1 VNYLLDFR
9 ASDVGGAVVPGTLV
23 RGAGLGT
30 EADLRAET
38 SVAFLIHGFN
48 VNRAGGVDVLQR
60 LAGLLPAGTGM
71 GYVGVLWPGDHWV
84 RAISY
89 SFEGRDADDSSREL
103 TKYIGIVIPKGTQL
117 SFLSHSLGARV
128 VMETIKK
135 LNRTHYPIRQVSL
148 TAAAIDDFSL
158 ARPRDYS
165 IAVAKSDRVAVL
177 ASQKDLVL
185 KLAYPAGDALQAF
198 IFFRRDSFGLALGS
212 HGPKPSG
219 NDPVPKQVYHE
230 QIPDSRGADHGHYF
244 PGNPAGQSAQ
254 VTANQQSAVAFSAAV
269 LQGGPQPK
277 YV

>member
-9 ASDVGGAVVPGTLV
+9 ASEVGGAVVPGRLV
-23 RGAGLGT
+23 LLPGLGT

-38 SVAFLIHGFN
+38 SLAFLIHGFN
-48 VNRAGGVDVLQR
+48 VNRASGVDVLRR
-60 LAGLLPAGTGM
+60 LAGQLPAATAM

-89 SFEGRDADDSSREL
+89 SFEGRDADDSALEL
-103 TKYIGIVIPKGTQL
+103 TKYITMVIPQGTQL
-117 SFLSHSLGARV
+117 SFVSHSLGARV

-135 LNRTHYPIRQVSL
+135 LNRSHYPVRQVCL

-165 IAVAKSDRVAVL
+165 AAVAKSDRVAVL

-198 IFFRRDSFGLALGS
+198 IFFRRDRVGLALGS
-212 HGPKPSG
+212 HGPRPSG
-219 NDPVPKQVYHE
+219 NDQVPKQVYPQ
-230 QIPDSRGADHGHYF
+230 QIPDDRGADHGHYF

-254 VTANQQSAVAFSAAV
+254 ITQNQRSAVAFSADV
-269 LQGGPQPK
+269 LQGVSQPN